1 MLVPSAHKSRKIIK
15 IYASGA
21 VGMKREALIQ
31 IFIRS
36 FFIHAALN
44 FRRMQN
50 LGFVY
55 AMIPLLR
62 EQKMSGKDETEILTR
77 HLQMFNT
84 HPYLSAPLI
93 GSIVRMEEQRQDV
106 TSIMMVKQSLM
117 GPYAAIGDTFFWGAL
132 RPCAG
137 IFAAG
142 LAWMGWML
150 APLAF
155 IVIYEPMH
163 IWVRLKGFMEGYRQG
178 KQGIE
183 FVRRIDLPR
192 IAGRVRWLSLIV
204 LAGFGA
210 LLLQSGYSAFAGMQ
224 RFVVAAAA
232 LAVIL
237 ICWLLIKKGVSQIYI
252 LYGAVVLFLIFS
264 AKELLMC
271 WK

>member
-1 MLVPSAHKSRKIIK
+1 
-15 IYASGA
+15 
-21 VGMKREALIQ
+21 MKRGSLFK
-31 IFIRS
+31 IFLRS
-36 FFIHAALN
+36 FFIHATLN

-62 EQKMSGKDETEILTR
+62 ERKLPESDEKEILIR

-93 GSIVRMEEQRQDV
+93 GSIISLEEQRPEGDDAS
-106 TSIMMVKQSLM
+106 SIMMVKQSLM

-137 IFAAG
+137 ICAVG
-142 LAWMGWML
+142 LAWLGWIL

-155 IVIYEPMH
+155 ILIYTPAH
-163 IWVRLKGFMEGYRQG
+163 IWVRAKGFIEGYRRG

-192 IAGRVRWLSLIV
+192 IATRVRWLSLIV
-204 LAGFGA
+204 LSGYGVW
-210 LLLQSGYSAFAGMQ
+210 LLQGGYSTFTGTS
-224 RFVVAAAA
+224 RLVVAAAA
-232 LAVIL
+232 LAIIVL
-237 ICWLLIKKGVSQIYI
+237 CWLLIKKGLSQIYI
-252 LYGAVVLFLIFS
+252 LYGAVILFLIYS
-264 AKELLMC
+264 SRELLQC

>member
-1 MLVPSAHKSRKIIK
+1 
-15 IYASGA
+15 
-21 VGMKREALIQ
+21 
-31 IFIRS
+31 
-36 FFIHAALN
+36 
-44 FRRMQN
+44 MQN

-55 AMIPLLR
+55 AIIPLLR
-62 EQKMSGKDETEILTR
+62 EQKLSGKDEAEMLTR

-84 HPYLSAPLI
+84 HPYLSTPLI
-93 GSIVRMEEQRQDV
+93 GSIVRMEAERQDV
-106 TSIMMVKQSLM
+106 SSIMMVKQSLM
-117 GPYAAIGDTFFWGAL
+117 GPYAAIGDAFFWGAL

-137 IFAAG
+137 IFAVG
-142 LAWMGWML
+142 LAWMGWIL

-163 IWVRLKGFMEGYRQG
+163 IWVRSKGFIEGYRQG

-183 FVRRIDLPR
+183 FVRKIDLPR

-210 LLLQSGYSAFAGMQ
+210 WLLQGGYSTFAGMS
-224 RFVVAAAA
+224 RLVVVPAA
-232 LAVIL
+232 LTIIL

-252 LYGAVVLFLIFS
+252 LYGAAVLFLIFS
-264 AKELLMC
+264 SKELLMC

>member
-21 VGMKREALIQ
+21 AGMKREALLQ

-36 FFIHAALN
+36 FFIHVALN

-55 AMIPLLR
+55 AIIPLLR
-62 EQKMSGKDETEILTR
+62 EQKLSGKDETEMLTR

-84 HPYLSAPLI
+84 HPYLSTPLI

-137 IFAAG
+137 IVGAG
-142 LAWMGWML
+142 LAWMGFVL

-155 IVIYEPMH
+155 VLIYLPATV
-163 IWVRLKGFMEGYRQG
+163 WVRLKGFIEGYRQG

-183 FVRRIDLPR
+183 FVRKIDLPR
-192 IAGRVRWLSLIV
+192 IASRVRWLSLIV

-210 LLLQSGYSAFAGMQ
+210 LTLQGGLSIFIGKSHLI
-224 RFVVAAAA
+224 VTVAA
-232 LAVIL
+232 LAIIL
-237 ICWLLIKKGVSQIYI
+237 TCWLLIRKGVSQIYI
-252 LYGAVVLFLIFS
+252 LYGAVVLFLVLSLKDLI
-264 AKELLMC
+264 M
-271 WK
+271 

>member
-1 MLVPSAHKSRKIIK
+1 MKRGSLIK
-15 IYASGA
+15 IF
-21 VGMKREALIQ
+21 L
-31 IFIRS
+31 RS

-50 LGFVY
+50 LGFAY

-62 EQKMSGKDETEILTR
+62 ERKLSGKDEEETLIR

-84 HPYLSAPLI
+84 HPYLSTPLI
-93 GSIVRMEEQRQDV
+93 GSIVRMEEERPDGDDAS
-106 TSIMMVKQSLM
+106 SIIMVKQSLM

-137 IFAAG
+137 IVAAG
-142 LAWMGWML
+142 LAWMGWIL

-155 IVIYEPMH
+155 LLIYTPTH
-163 IWVRLKGFMEGYRQG
+163 VWVRSKGFIEGYRRG

-192 IAGRVRWLSLIV
+192 IATRVRWFSLIA
-204 LAGFGA
+204 LAGFGVWH
-210 LLLQSGYSAFAGMQ
+210 LQGGYLTFTGTSRLVEAS
-224 RFVVAAAA
+224 AA
-232 LAVIL
+232 LVVIL
-237 ICWLLIKKGVSQIYI
+237 LCWFMIKKGVSQIYI
-252 LYGAVVLFLIFS
+252 LCGAVVLFLLFS
-264 AKELLMC
+264 SRELFIW